1 MAKRNNAYWQK
12 RMEALEDEQYRRAEA
27 YYRDVQ
33 EQFYKASD
41 SIQRDIERWW
51 PTTTGSAMPP
61 PNGF

>member
-33 EQFYKASD
+33 EQFRKASN
-41 SIQRDIERWW
+41 SIQMDIERW
-51 PTTTGSAMPP
+51 
-61 PNGF
+61 